1 MVRTQTAVGSGDP
14 LVRRKII
21 DEGRL
26 RAALF
31 FAGNL
36 RNPEPPL
43 GRIAGSSPSGAVRPG
58 RGAEINTVPIRKPD
72 DGRTVL
78 YAGSSH
84 GNMRIFC
91 FLFVVYA
98 ERNVANRIVFI
109 RLFII
114 FVSNLTI
121 LGVMAKIKGTIVVDK
136 ERCKGCGVCASA
148 CPCDVLALSAEVNSK
163 GYPVAWMVNPD
174 SCTGCAS
181 CAVICPDSCI
191 TVYRQKFE

>member
-1 MVRTQTAVGSGDP
+1 MVRTQTAVGSGEP

-43 GRIAGSSPSGAVRPG
+43 GRIADSSPSGAVRPG
-58 RGAEINTVPIRKPD
+58 RGAEINTIPIRKPD

-98 ERNVANRIVFI
+98 ERNVAIRIVFI

-136 ERCKGCGVCASA
+136 ERCKGCGVCASRRA
-148 CPCDVLALSAEVNSK
+148 RAVGGGQQQRLSRCVDGQSRFLH
-163 GYPVAWMVNPD
+163 GLCLLCGD
-174 SCTGCAS
+174 LSG
-181 CAVICPDSCI
+181 
-191 TVYRQKFE
+191 

>member
-1 MVRTQTAVGSGDP
+1 
-14 LVRRKII
+14 
-21 DEGRL
+21 
-26 RAALF
+26 
-31 FAGNL
+31 
-36 RNPEPPL
+36 
-43 GRIAGSSPSGAVRPG
+43 
-58 RGAEINTVPIRKPD
+58 
-72 DGRTVL
+72 
-78 YAGSSH
+78 
-84 GNMRIFC
+84 MRIFC

-98 ERNVANRIVFI
+98 ERNVAIRIVFI

-114 FVSNLTI
+114 FVGNLTI

>member
-1 MVRTQTAVGSGDP
+1 MILQP
-14 LVRRKII
+14 LS
-21 DEGRL
+21 RL

-31 FAGNL
+31 L
-36 RNPEPPL
+36 RETCGTLN
-43 GRIAGSSPSGAVRPG
+43 RIWTGLQTAFRPVLSV
-58 RGAEINTVPIRKPD
+58 RGANTVPTRRPND
-72 DGRTVL
+72 VRTVL

-98 ERNVANRIVFI
+98 ERNVAIRIVFI

-121 LGVMAKIKGTIVVDK
+121 LGVMAKIKGRIVVDK

>member
-1 MVRTQTAVGSGDP
+1 
-14 LVRRKII
+14 
-21 DEGRL
+21 
-26 RAALF
+26 
-31 FAGNL
+31 
-36 RNPEPPL
+36 
-43 GRIAGSSPSGAVRPG
+43 
-58 RGAEINTVPIRKPD
+58 
-72 DGRTVL
+72 
-78 YAGSSH
+78 
-84 GNMRIFC
+84 MRIFC

-98 ERNVANRIVFI
+98 ERNVAIRIVFI
-109 RLFII
+109 RLFRI

-163 GYPVAWMVNPD
+163 GYPVARMVNPD
-174 SCTGCAS
+174 ACTGCAS